1 MYKLIIA
8 DDEAIIREGIKCL
21 LDWESLG
28 FTLVGEAANGEAAL
42 QLIVKESPDIV
53 LLDIRMPKMSGLEVV
68 RLAREQGFS
77 GKVVIL
83 SGYSDFNYAKQ
94 AIRYGVLSYLTK
106 PIDEDEL
113 LEIVTEVRTQLDADA
128 AARDTSDHYRRKA
141 YDTIIQDI
149 LLGNADFSRLDTE
162 ELHLNA
168 DVYQV
173 IIYEKYSHLA
183 EDASYRFSDL
193 LRVTN
198 QDHNSFDNITA
209 GSREIFLLKGSFAL
223 QKFQDFLKRYEQER
237 RPQKDSPL
245 DSLFLAYGHPVSTL
259 TEISDSYSEACRLID
274 RRFFCE
280 QGQHT
285 IGYESLP
292 ELGSYRSLISPD
304 FLNEYA
310 TRLYDAL
317 SAFSHSRTAETLE
330 ELLTKLYNASDPI
343 DTIRFFFADLYLQIK
358 ERIGRLYANANI
370 PFPSNTAI
378 IRTITEKYYLYEI
391 ILFLTEQFELI
402 LSSIGHS
409 SRDGVIDDILY
420 YIEHNYT
427 RGITLENIAPLFGYN
442 SSYLGK
448 IFSKMVGEN
457 FNSYLD
463 HVRIEH
469 SKELLLKQN
478 MKVYEIAEEVGY
490 RNVDYFHIKF
500 KKYVGQTPAEFRKT
514 ARRGG
519 NFSN

>member
-1 MYKLIIA
+1 MYKYIIA

-21 LDWESLG
+21 LDWEVLG
-28 FTLVGEAANGEAAL
+28 FTLAGEAANGEQAL
-42 QLIVKESPDIV
+42 SLIVREKPDIV
-53 LLDIRMPKMSGLEVV
+53 LLDIRMPKMSGLDVV
-68 RLAREQGFS
+68 RLAREQGFD

-83 SGYSDFNYAKQ
+83 SGYSDFNYAKE

-113 LEIVTEVRTQLDADA
+113 LEIVTQLRAQLDSDA
-128 AARDTSDHYRRKA
+128 AARDASDHYRRKA
-141 YDTIIQDI
+141 YDTIIRDI
-149 LLGNADFSRLDTE
+149 LLGSADFSRLDME
-162 ELHLNA
+162 GLHLTA
-168 DVYQV
+168 DIYQ
-173 IIYEKYSHLA
+173 IIICEKYSHLA

-198 QDHNSFDNITA
+198 HGHNSFDNITED
-209 GSREIFLLKGSFAL
+209 SREIFLLKGRFAL
-223 QKFQDFLKRYEQER
+223 QKFEEFLKRYEQER

-245 DSLFLAYGHPVSTL
+245 DSLFLAYGRPVASLKEIPVSY
-259 TEISDSYSEACRLID
+259 EEACRLID
-274 RRFFCE
+274 RRFFCL

-292 ELGSYRSLISPD
+292 ELGNCCPLISRD
-304 FLNEYA
+304 FLDEYA
-310 TRLYDAL
+310 DRLYDAL
-317 SAFSHSRTAETLE
+317 SSFSHSRTAETLE
-330 ELLTKLYNASDPI
+330 ELLSRLYTASDSI
-343 DTIRFFFADLYLQIK
+343 ETIRLFFADLYLQIK
-358 ERIGRLYANANI
+358 ERIGRQYANANI
-370 PFPSNTAI
+370 PFPGNGVI
-378 IRTITEKYYLYEI
+378 IHTIQEKYYLYEI
-391 ILFLTEQFELI
+391 TLFLTEQFELI

-427 RGITLENIAPLFGYN
+427 RGLTLEGIAPLFGYN

-448 IFSKMVGEN
+448 IFSKKVGEN

-500 KKYVGQTPAEFRKT
+500 KKYVGQTPAEFRRASK
-514 ARRGG
+514 
-519 NFSN
+519 NEPSE